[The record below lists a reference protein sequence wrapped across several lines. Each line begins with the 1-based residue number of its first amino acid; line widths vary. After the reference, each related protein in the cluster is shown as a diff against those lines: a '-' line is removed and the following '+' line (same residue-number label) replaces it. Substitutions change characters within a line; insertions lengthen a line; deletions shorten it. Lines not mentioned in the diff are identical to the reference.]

1 MPVSYL
7 QLFRTLAAF
16 DPEPVQ
22 LGDAPWEAYVDWA
35 IANGLAPLAA
45 YNVEYRLGRCGAPQ
59 WARDRLM
66 SVYQGTLN
74 DNVMKLLNF
83 KRSVDELEGR
93 RVVLLSG
100 AAFAEGLYPHVAF
113 RPVIDIHLLVEKKDL
128 DGLVGFLRGS
138 EFKPP
143 AEPPED
149 VPPADRMLSD
159 GRTLLLLHGGLTGQA
174 AEDEGLFA
182 RALPFKVYGP
192 SMRRLV
198 LEDALLAQV
207 LLFARQGFDV
217 PMLEWIDLRELV
229 LGAPTVG
236 GPFTRVPEAETLRAR
251 AKAWKLERALYAAL
265 SVLANLFPQT
275 EAASRPFK
283 PELNFAVREVLERAL
298 VAPLSEVGR
307 PRSFKVQD
315 EVFRLLTGA

>member
-1 MPVSYL
+1 MPVSL
-7 QLFRTLAAF
+7 MELFRTLSAF
-16 DPEPVQ
+16 NPEPAQ
-22 LGDAPWEAYVDWA
+22 LGEAPWEDYVDWA

-66 SVYQGTLN
+66 SIYQGTLN

-83 KRSVDELEGR
+83 KRSIDELEGR

-113 RPVIDIHLLVEKKDL
+113 RPVIDIHLLVEPKDV

-143 AEPPED
+143 DKLPDDLPQAER
-149 VPPADRMLSD
+149 VLSD

-174 AEDEGLFA
+174 AEDEALFA
-182 RALPFKVYGP
+182 RAMPFKVYGP
-192 SMRRLV
+192 SARRLT

-236 GPFTRVPEAETLRAR
+236 GPYARVPDAQALRAR
-251 AKAWKLERALYAAL
+251 AKAWKLERALYGAL

-275 EAASRPFK
+275 QAASQPFT
-283 PELNFAVREVLERAL
+283 PELNFAVREVLQRAL

-307 PRSFKVQD
+307 PRSFKAQD
-315 EVFRLLTGA
+315 ELFRLLAGA